1 MREFLL
7 GLRLLFGAGRGNRV
21 RFFLMAAGGSLG
33 VCCLALV
40 LTIPQIL
47 DAHDGRAAARQ
58 PQTTSARPADATL
71 LLQRTDPYGSKA
83 FTRVFIAKGT
93 GHAEEAPPGLK
104 ELPGPGEVFVSPA
117 YRTCCGNSPRS
128 RGSCQVTTGG

>member
-7 GLRLLFGAGRGNRV
+7 GLRLLFGAGRGNRI

-58 PQTTSARPADATL
+58 PETASAQPAGATL
-71 LLQRTDPYGSKA
+71 VLQRTDPYGSKA

-93 GHAEEAPPGLK
+93 ENAKDADKIPPGLK
-104 ELPGPGEVFVSPA
+104 RTPGAGRGVRLPPSARPA
-117 YRTCCGNSPRS
+117 A
-128 RGSCQVTTGG
+128 

>member
-1 MREFLL
+1 ML
-7 GLRLLFGAGRGNRV
+7 GLRLLFGAGRGNRI

-58 PQTTSARPADATL
+58 PRSASAQPAGSTL
-71 LLQRTDPYGSKA
+71 ILQRADPYGSRS
-83 FTRVFIAKGT
+83 FIRVFIAKGT
-93 GHAEEAPPGLK
+93 KDADTVPPGLK
-104 ELPGPGEVFVSPA
+104 ELPDPGEVVPLA
-117 YRTCCGNSPRS
+117 PRA
-128 RGSCQVTTGG
+128 

>member
-1 MREFLL
+1 MREFRL
-7 GLRLLFGAGRGNRV
+7 GLRLLFGSGRGNRTG
-21 RFFLMAAGGSLG
+21 FFLMAVGGSLG

-58 PQTTSARPADATL
+58 PQTSSARPAGATL

-83 FTRVFIAKGT
+83 FTRVFIAKGVENT
-93 GHAEEAPPGLK
+93 DTAPPGLK
-104 ELPGPGEVFVSPA
+104 ELPDPGEVFLSPA
-117 YRTCCGNSPRS
+117 YTTCCVTSPRS
-128 RGSCQVTTGG
+128 RDSCQVTRRV